1 MKVLLVSANTLM
13 EPYPVY
19 PMGLDYVAAAIGR
32 RHEVKIVDMN
42 VLERKEMLV
51 EVIDDFRPD
60 IIGISLRN
68 VDNTDTSDP
77 RGFIGIYRDLVEL
90 IRMHSD
96 ASIVLGGSGFTI
108 FPGEIMAA
116 LDADYG
122 VIGEGERMALLLDA
136 IEKRRDVAGMPGI
149 VSRKSQPVTAGP
161 WPQKFSRIF
170 PQNTQ
175 HAEFYIKKGGM
186 LNLQTKRGCNQKCIY
201 CTYPHIEGARQRL
214 IDPKAVA
221 DAARRLEEAGA
232 RYFFVTDST
241 FNSDVRH
248 TLEIARAFVKAGV
261 SIPWGAFFMPMK
273 PPEGYYR
280 ALAEAG
286 LSHVEFGTE
295 SLSNRML
302 TTYRKPYRVSDVF
315 KAHQAAVDQGLHVAH
330 YFLLGGPGENP
341 ETLNHTLSR
350 IETIKKAVFFFFC
363 GMRIYPHTKL
373 YDMAI
378 SEGQL
383 SSDQDILEPV
393 FYHSSSIRADAIID
407 RVKAQAAG
415 RINWI
420 VGAGGDKTAAIVS
433 RLHARGHTG
442 PLWEYL
448 IR

>member
-19 PMGLDYVAAAIGR
+19 PMGLDYVAAAIGS
-32 RHEVKIVDMN
+32 RHKVKIVDMN
-42 VLERKEMLV
+42 VLGSKEMLV
-51 EVIDDFRPD
+51 GVIDDFKPEV
-60 IIGISLRN
+60 IGISLRN
-68 VDNTDTSDP
+68 IDNTDTSDP
-77 RGFIGIYRDLVEL
+77 RGFIGSYRDLVET

-96 ASIVLGGSGFTI
+96 ALVVLGGSGFTI

-116 LDADYG
+116 LGADYG
-122 VIGEGERMALLLDA
+122 VIGEGERMALLLNA
-136 IEKRRDVAGMPGI
+136 IEKRRDVAGIPGI
-149 VSRKSQPVTAGP
+149 VSQKVQPLSAGP
-161 WPQKFSRIF
+161 WRKNFSRIF
-170 PQNTQ
+170 PQDTQ
-175 HAEFYIKKGGM
+175 HAEFYLKKGGM

-214 IDPKAVA
+214 VDPIAVA
-221 DAARRLEEAGA
+221 DTARRLQEAGA
-232 RYFFVTDST
+232 RYFFITDST
-241 FNSDVRH
+241 FNSDARH
-248 TLEIARAFVKAGV
+248 TLEIAKALTKAGV
-261 SIPWGAFFMPMK
+261 SIPWGAFFMPVK

-280 ALAEAG
+280 TLAEAG

-302 TTYRKPYRVSDVF
+302 KAYRKPYRVSDVF
-315 KAHQAAVDQGLHVAH
+315 RAHHAAVEQGLHVAH

-341 ETLNHTLSR
+341 DTLNRTLSR
-350 IETIKKAVFFFFC
+350 IEEIKKAVFFFFC
-363 GMRIYPHTKL
+363 GMRIYPNTKL
-373 YDMAI
+373 YDIAV

-383 SSDQDILEPV
+383 GSDQDILEPV
-393 FYHSSSIRADAIID
+393 FYHSSSIRADTIID
-407 RVKAQAAG
+407 RVKERAAG

-420 VGAGGDKTAAIVS
+420 IGAGDDKTAAIVT